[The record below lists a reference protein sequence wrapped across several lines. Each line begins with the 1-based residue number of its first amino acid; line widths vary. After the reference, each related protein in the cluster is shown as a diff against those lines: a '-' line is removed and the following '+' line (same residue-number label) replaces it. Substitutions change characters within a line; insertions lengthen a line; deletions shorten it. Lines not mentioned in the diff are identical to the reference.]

1 MSTTLSLRRIEARD
15 NAAVAHIIRTV
26 MTEFGAVGEGY
37 SIMDPEV
44 DHMFE
49 AYQDDRAAYYV
60 ILDGDTVLGCGG
72 IARLRGGDEYTCEL
86 KKMYFLPA
94 ARGTGMG
101 SRLMDQLIV
110 DAQALGFHTIYLE
123 TLARMEAANILYR
136 KAGFT
141 ALTGPMGNTGHT
153 SCGMFYAKKV

>member
-1 MSTTLSLRRIEARD
+1 MTTTLSLRRIEARD
-15 NAAVAHIIRTV
+15 NTAVAHIIRTV

-44 DHMFE
+44 DNMFE
-49 AYQDDRAAYYV
+49 AYQDARAAYYV
-60 ILDGDTVLGCGG
+60 ICNGDSVLGCGG
-72 IARLRGGDEYTCEL
+72 IAPLRGGDDYTCEL

-101 SRLMDQLIV
+101 SQLMNLLIDDARL
-110 DAQALGFHTIYLE
+110 LGFHTIYLE
-123 TLARMEAANILYR
+123 TLARMEAANVLYQ

-153 SCGMFYAKKV
+153 SCGMFYARKV